1 MVCMA
6 VVGDGERGQ
15 HDRQEAPEHEELG
28 RRALARS
35 FARYDTL
42 TARVEALAVSAG
54 SSIAGDRSATPYSSV
69 PDQVHAS
76 LSVALDHL
84 HAFKII
90 VADGGAV
97 LPFTMFTL
105 VRSSYEAAATALWL
119 LRPTSRD
126 DRVLRSLKLA
136 RDNRRQVHNVMEKSG
151 REDPGW
157 DRVIAALE
165 RDRDGRQALVGV
177 KLNPVLSVTD
187 RLVEIGPLFPNLFL
201 TPLAL
206 WQTSSGMAHGNN
218 AMMLLLLDR
227 ERVGQVQH
235 GGADYRVTTSLLVVA
250 AYFDAALEMIEA
262 ALDLW
267 ASRNRP
273 SGLH

>member
-1 MVCMA
+1 MVRMA
-6 VVGDGERGQ
+6 GVGDGGRGQ
-15 HDRQEAPEHEELG
+15 HDRQETPEHEELG
-28 RRALARS
+28 RRALTRS
-35 FARYDTL
+35 FARYDAL
-42 TARVEALAVSAG
+42 AARAEALTMRAG
-54 SSIAGDRSATPYSSV
+54 SSLAGDQSATPYSSV
-69 PDQVHAS
+69 PDQVRAS
-76 LSVALDHL
+76 LGVALDHL
-84 HAFKII
+84 HGFKII
-90 VADGGAV
+90 VTDGGAV

-105 VRSSYEAAATALWL
+105 MRSAYEAAATALWL
-119 LRPTSRD
+119 LHPTSRD

-136 RDNRRQVHNVMEKSG
+136 RENRRQVHNVMEKSG

-157 DRVIAALE
+157 DKAIAALE
-165 RDRDGRQALVGV
+165 RDRDNRKALVGV

-187 RLVEIGPLFPNLFL
+187 RLVEIAPLFPDLFL

-227 ERVGQVQH
+227 EQVGQVEH

-250 AYFDAALEMIEA
+250 GYFDAALDMIEA

-267 ASRNRP
+267 DSRNRP
-273 SGLH
+273 PDLH